1 MATTASPVPDAA
13 VQAVIAANAAD
24 CALALLWGK
33 AARPYVEMFGI
44 PRVARIM
51 AEALRGEGV
60 VGSVAVADELEML
73 AAESEATPDPTGI
86 LNARPAREVMIHG

>member
-1 MATTASPVPDAA
+1 MATTATPVPDAD

-44 PRVARIM
+44 PKVARIM
-51 AEALRGEGV
+51 ADALRGEDL
-60 VGSVAVADELEML
+60 VGSTAVAVELEKLADEAE
-73 AAESEATPDPTGI
+73 AAPHLQGI
-86 LNARPAREVMIHG
+86 LDARSAREVMNG

>member
-1 MATTASPVPDAA
+1 MATSTPDAD

-51 AEALRGEGV
+51 ADALRSEGV
-60 VGSVAVADELEML
+60 IGSVAVADELERL
-73 AAESEATPDPTGI
+73 AAEAEATPGPTGI
-86 LNARPAREVMIHG
+86 LNARPAREVMNG